1 MDIRKVYLL
10 ILLCTFCIL
19 SPVYTQQSLSDEFR
33 KVAGDYAALYTSK
46 VEVGYS
52 PYLYIN
58 HPYWDTDEFKKGAV
72 CYGGLVYTDLQLRYD
87 TFKKQLIV
95 ITPEKRILLQVD
107 MRKVDYFII
116 GDKKFVPHNDT
127 FAAILYDSPQMCLT
141 QYIVSTMESQ
151 VKKNDLYYSR
161 FKKKSYFS
169 LRSGGTDYVIT
180 SRSGFLK
187 LFPTYKKQLKAYCR
201 KERLD
206 FKEDG
211 GVWAM
216 TRLTE
221 YIDSLIHG
229 K

>member
-95 ITPEKRILLQVD
+95 ITPEKRILLQVE
-107 MRKVDYFII
+107 I
-116 GDKKFVPHNDT
+116 GRAHV
-127 FAAILYDSPQMCLT
+127 
-141 QYIVSTMESQ
+141 
-151 VKKNDLYYSR
+151 
-161 FKKKSYFS
+161 
-169 LRSGGTDYVIT
+169 
-180 SRSGFLK
+180 
-187 LFPTYKKQLKAYCR
+187 
-201 KERLD
+201 
-206 FKEDG
+206 
-211 GVWAM
+211 
-216 TRLTE
+216 
-221 YIDSLIHG
+221 
-229 K
+229 

>member
-1 MDIRKVYLL
+1 MQAEAHYNKIKAP
-10 ILLCTFCIL
+10 F
-19 SPVYTQQSLSDEFR
+19 
-33 KVAGDYAALYTSK
+33 
-46 VEVGYS
+46 
-52 PYLYIN
+52 
-58 HPYWDTDEFKKGAV
+58 
-72 CYGGLVYTDLQLRYD
+72 
-87 TFKKQLIV
+87 
-95 ITPEKRILLQVD
+95 
-107 MRKVDYFII
+107 
-116 GDKKFVPHNDT
+116 
-127 FAAILYDSPQMCLT
+127 ILYHQL
-141 QYIVSTMESQ
+141 YLHIFI
-151 VKKNDLYYSR
+151 KNDLYYSR

-211 GVWAM
+211 GVRAM

>member
-1 MDIRKVYLL
+1 MRKTHLYT
-10 ILLCTFCIL
+10 LLCVLCFPSLVCA
-19 SPVYTQQSLSDEFR
+19 QQAVFDEFR
-33 KVAGDYAALYTSK
+33 KAAGDYAALYSGK
-46 VEVGYS
+46 AEENYNQQK
-52 PYLYIN
+52 YLN
-58 HPYWDTDEFKKGAV
+58 HPYWNTDEFREGAV
-72 CYGGLVYTDLQLRYD
+72 CYGRWLYSDLQLRYD
-87 TFKKQLIV
+87 TYKKSLIV
-95 ITPEKRILLQVD
+95 VTPEKRITLQVD
-107 MRKVDYFII
+107 MRKVDYFVIE
-116 GDKKFVPHNDT
+116 GQKFVPQGDC
-127 FAAILYDSPQMCLT
+127 FAAL
-141 QYIVSTMESQ
+141 
-151 VKKNDLYYSR
+151 LYYSR

-169 LRSGGTDYVIT
+169 LRSGRTDYVIT

-211 GVWAM
+211 GVRAM

>member
-1 MDIRKVYLL
+1 MRKTHLYT
-10 ILLCTFCIL
+10 LLCVLCFPSLVCA
-19 SPVYTQQSLSDEFR
+19 QQAVFDEFR
-33 KVAGDYAALYTSK
+33 KAAGDYAALYSGK
-46 VEVGYS
+46 AEENYNQQKY
-52 PYLYIN
+52 PN
-58 HPYWDTDEFKKGAV
+58 HPYWNTDEFREGAV
-72 CYGGLVYTDLQLRYD
+72 CYGRWLYSDLQLRYD
-87 TFKKQLIV
+87 TYKKSLIV
-95 ITPEKRILLQVD
+95 VTPEKRITLQVD
-107 MRKVDYFII
+107 MRKVDYFVIE
-116 GDKKFVPHNDT
+116 GQKFV
-127 FAAILYDSPQMCLT
+127 

-211 GVWAM
+211 GVRAM

>member
-1 MDIRKVYLL
+1 MSAHKGQKPFSKI
-10 ILLCTFCIL
+10 
-19 SPVYTQQSLSDEFR
+19 
-33 KVAGDYAALYTSK
+33 VAI
-46 VEVGYS
+46 E
-52 PYLYIN
+52 
-58 HPYWDTDEFKKGAV
+58 
-72 CYGGLVYTDLQLRYD
+72 
-87 TFKKQLIV
+87 
-95 ITPEKRILLQVD
+95 
-107 MRKVDYFII
+107 M
-116 GDKKFVPHNDT
+116 
-127 FAAILYDSPQMCLT
+127 
-141 QYIVSTMESQ
+141 
-151 VKKNDLYYSR
+151 
-161 FKKKSYFS
+161 KKSYFS

>member
-1 MDIRKVYLL
+1 
-10 ILLCTFCIL
+10 
-19 SPVYTQQSLSDEFR
+19 
-33 KVAGDYAALYTSK
+33 
-46 VEVGYS
+46 
-52 PYLYIN
+52 
-58 HPYWDTDEFKKGAV
+58 
-72 CYGGLVYTDLQLRYD
+72 
-87 TFKKQLIV
+87 
-95 ITPEKRILLQVD
+95 
-107 MRKVDYFII
+107 
-116 GDKKFVPHNDT
+116 
-127 FAAILYDSPQMCLT
+127 MCLT

-211 GVWAM
+211 GARAM

>member
-116 GDKKFVPHNDT
+116 GVYYCSIGPVLTYNALFVPV
-127 FAAILYDSPQMCLT
+127 FFLAGLLFLVMSALFRQAAELQEDQDLT
-141 QYIVSTMESQ
+141 I
-151 VKKNDLYYSR
+151 
-161 FKKKSYFS
+161 
-169 LRSGGTDYVIT
+169 
-180 SRSGFLK
+180 
-187 LFPTYKKQLKAYCR
+187 
-201 KERLD
+201 
-206 FKEDG
+206 
-211 GVWAM
+211 
-216 TRLTE
+216 
-221 YIDSLIHG
+221 
-229 K
+229 

>member
-1 MDIRKVYLL
+1 MRKTHLYT
-10 ILLCTFCIL
+10 LLCVLCFPSLVCA
-19 SPVYTQQSLSDEFR
+19 QQAVFDEFR
-33 KVAGDYAALYTSK
+33 KAAGDYAALYSGK
-46 VEVGYS
+46 AEENYNQQK
-52 PYLYIN
+52 YLN
-58 HPYWDTDEFKKGAV
+58 HPYWNTDEFREGAV
-72 CYGGLVYTDLQLRYD
+72 CYGTWLYSDLQLRYD
-87 TFKKQLIV
+87 TYKKSLIV
-95 ITPEKRILLQVD
+95 VTPEKRITLQVD
-107 MRKVDYFII
+107 MRKVDYFVIE
-116 GDKKFVPHNDT
+116 GQKFVPQGDC
-127 FAAILYDSPQMCLT
+127 FAALLYDSPQMCLT

-211 GVWAM
+211 GVRAM

>member
-1 MDIRKVYLL
+1 MRKTHLYT
-10 ILLCTFCIL
+10 LLCVLCFPSLVCA
-19 SPVYTQQSLSDEFR
+19 QQAVFDEFR
-33 KVAGDYAALYTSK
+33 KAAGDYNQQK
-46 VEVGYS
+46 
-52 PYLYIN
+52 YLN
-58 HPYWDTDEFKKGAV
+58 HPYWNTDEFREGAV
-72 CYGGLVYTDLQLRYD
+72 CYGRWLYSDLQLRYD
-87 TFKKQLIV
+87 TYKKSLIV
-95 ITPEKRILLQVD
+95 VTPEKRITLQVD
-107 MRKVDYFII
+107 MRKVDYFVIE
-116 GDKKFVPHNDT
+116 GQKFVPQGDC
-127 FAAILYDSPQMCLT
+127 FAALLYDSPQMCLT

-169 LRSGGTDYVIT
+169 LRSGRTDYVIT

-211 GVWAM
+211 GVRAM

>member
-1 MDIRKVYLL
+1 M
-10 ILLCTFCIL
+10 
-19 SPVYTQQSLSDEFR
+19 
-33 KVAGDYAALYTSK
+33 
-46 VEVGYS
+46 
-52 PYLYIN
+52 
-58 HPYWDTDEFKKGAV
+58 
-72 CYGGLVYTDLQLRYD
+72 QLRYD
-87 TFKKQLIV
+87 TYKKSLIV
-95 ITPEKRILLQVD
+95 VTPEKRITLQVD
-107 MRKVDYFII
+107 MRKVDYFVIE
-116 GDKKFVPHNDT
+116 GQKFVPQGDC
-127 FAAILYDSPQMCLT
+127 FAALLYDSPQMCLT

-211 GVWAM
+211 GVRAM

>member
-107 MRKVDYFII
+107 MRKVAFGCVHVLSPSIFRYMEDERWTGKFSII
-116 GDKKFVPHNDT
+116 PF
-127 FAAILYDSPQMCLT
+127 
-141 QYIVSTMESQ
+141 
-151 VKKNDLYYSR
+151 
-161 FKKKSYFS
+161 
-169 LRSGGTDYVIT
+169 YVDICPKA
-180 SRSGFLK
+180 RIQGF
-187 LFPTYKKQLKAYCR
+187 P
-201 KERLD
+201 
-206 FKEDG
+206 
-211 GVWAM
+211 
-216 TRLTE
+216 
-221 YIDSLIHG
+221 IDSENWFDVG
-229 K
+229 KPETLAKAEAYYASL